1 MNKLVAL
8 AMSVEDNIEAEIIND
23 SPDSENVSDN
33 VNEIEEQDIS
43 QSKLYGTINFIDDRM
58 LASMDKCK
66 LSTRDAMH
74 IVAATANAILNKV
87 QDVFA
92 AATPINLENLVLNRT
107 TLHLMR
113 REYRRRQAKQIIDE
127 FNVSIIVDFILSF
140 IYYFKTVY
148 CRFLKYLSFIGMG
161 NSFQK

>member
-1 MNKLVAL
+1 MNKIAAL
-8 AMSVEDNIEAEIIND
+8 TMSVEDNIEAEIRND

-33 VNEIEEQDIS
+33 INDIQEKDIS
-43 QSKLYGTINFIDDRM
+43 QTILYGTVNFIDDRM

-74 IVAATANAILNKV
+74 IVSATANAILNKV
-87 QDVFA
+87 QDVFPA
-92 AATPINLENLVLNRT
+92 VTPIKLENLVLNRT

-113 REYRRRQAKQIIDE
+113 REYRRRQAKQIIDD
-127 FNVSIIVDFILSF
+127 FNVSIIDDFILSF